1 MSEKY
6 YSSYYSKIEELEN
19 EINNMIKCNPE
30 INVDDIQIFVQIN
43 ENNLYP
49 IEMSVQN
56 NRIAI
61 KNDEYLIG
69 KKLFLGTKR
78 QFIYK
83 SYNN

>member
-1 MSEKY
+1 MNQKY
-6 YSSYYSKIEELEN
+6 YSSYYSNIEELEN

-30 INVDDIQIFVQIN
+30 INVDDIQIFAQIN

-56 NRIAI
+56 NKIAI

-83 SYNN
+83 SYIN